1 MHVRWHAKGVES
13 FRLSDLPSE
22 APVTLHRSAR
32 GLTAVIVLGSVLM
45 PVTKAFA
52 LWDDHLKPFVEEK
65 VTRDD
70 NVFRLSK
77 DVTPE
82 VISKPSRG
90 DTYRTTSLGFNLDLP
105 VSRQRFQAAFT
116 RNDTRYDQLTALNF
130 TGHEGRAVWQWQV
143 GNDASGQLGYTE
155 TLALASFA
163 NIQSGTPN
171 PLKTQQAFYN
181 ADWLLTPR
189 WRIQSGVIGLEQSN
203 GVFQA
208 NDVKILISDI
218 ALSYVTPANTSVGL
232 GVRSEGG
239 RFPNREF
246 VAGIPFDNAYRQSGV
261 NLVAEWI
268 PTGASRVNARAGRVS
283 RRYGE
288 LSQRDFDGNTARIDY
303 DWKPTGKFSLT
314 AVAQRDIS
322 VYEDIRTSF
331 VLVKGVT
338 LRPTLRVTDK
348 LDMSGTFEY
357 SVRDYLGDVGG
368 VGGTPNRTD
377 RVRSGAATLSYRP
390 VRALALQ
397 ISAQREGRSSNV
409 VPNVPAVIPVD
420 YVVNIISIAA
430 RITF

>member
-1 MHVRWHAKGVES
+1 MSLR
-13 FRLSDLPSE
+13 
-22 APVTLHRSAR
+22 RSALGR
-32 GLTAVIVLGSVLM
+32 ACPWLQGLTAVIALGGVLM

-52 LWDDHLKPFVEEK
+52 LWDETLKPFVEEK

-77 DVTPE
+77 DLAPE
-82 VISKPSRG
+82 VIGASSRG
-90 DTYRTTSLGFNLDLP
+90 DTYRTTSLGFNLDVP
-105 VSRQRFQAAFT
+105 VSRQRFQAVFA

-130 TGHEGRAVWQWQV
+130 TGHEGRAVWLWRV
-143 GNDASGQLGYTE
+143 GNEVSGQLGYSE
-155 TLALASFA
+155 TFALASFA
-163 NIQSGTPN
+163 YIQRATPN

-203 GVFQA
+203 SEPVFQV

-218 ALSYVTPANTSVGL
+218 AVSYVTPANTSVGL
-232 GVRSEGG
+232 GVRSEEG
-239 RFPNREF
+239 RFPNPR
-246 VAGIPFDNAYRQSGV
+246 GTGFDNAYSQYGA
-261 NLVAEWI
+261 NLVAEWT

-303 DWKPTGKFSLT
+303 EWKTTGKFSLT

-322 VYEDIRTSF
+322 VYEDIRTTF

-338 LRPTLRVTDK
+338 LRPTLRVTEK
-348 LDMSGTFEY
+348 LDMSGTVEY
-357 SVRDYLGDVGG
+357 SIRDYLGDVGG
-368 VGGTPNRTD
+368 AGGTPNRTD
-377 RVRSGAATLSYRP
+377 RVRSAAATLSYRP

-397 ISAQREGRSSNV
+397 ISAQREGRSSSV
-409 VPNVPAVIPVD
+409 VATPTVFPVD
-420 YVVNIISIAA
+420 YVVNAISIAA

>member
-1 MHVRWHAKGVES
+1 M
-13 FRLSDLPSE
+13 
-22 APVTLHRSAR
+22 TLRRNAQQ
-32 GLTAVIVLGSVLM
+32 GLACPWQQGLIALIVLGGLLM

-52 LWDDHLKPFVEEK
+52 LWDDKLKPFVEEK

-77 DVTPE
+77 DVAPE
-82 VISKPSRG
+82 TVGASSRG
-90 DTYRTTSLGFNLDLP
+90 DTYRTTSLGLNLDLP

-116 RNDTRYDQLTALNF
+116 RNDTRYDQLSGLDF
-130 TGHEGRAVWQWQV
+130 TGHEARAVWLWRV
-143 GNDASGQLGYTE
+143 GNDVSGQLGYTE
-155 TLALASFA
+155 SLALASFA
-163 NIQSGTPN
+163 YIQRATPN

-181 ADWLLTPR
+181 ADWLVTPR

-203 GVFQA
+203 SEPVFQV

-239 RFPNREF
+239 RFPNPR
-246 VAGIPFDNAYRQSGV
+246 GNTLDNAYSQYGV
-261 NLVAEWI
+261 NLVAEWT

-288 LSQRDFDGNTARIDY
+288 SSPRDFDGNTARIDY
-303 DWKPTGKFSLT
+303 DWKPTGKLSLT

-331 VLVKGVT
+331 VLAKGVT
-338 LRPTLRVTDK
+338 LRPTLRVTEK
-348 LDMSGTFEY
+348 LEMSGAFEY
-357 SVRDYLGDVGG
+357 YVRDYLGDPGG

-377 RVRSGAATLSYRP
+377 RVRSATATISYKP
-390 VRALALQ
+390 VRALALML
-397 ISAQREGRSSNV
+397 SAQREARTSNV
-409 VPNVPAVIPVD
+409 ASVD
-420 YVVNIISIAA
+420 YEVDVVSLAA

>member
-1 MHVRWHAKGVES
+1 
-13 FRLSDLPSE
+13 
-22 APVTLHRSAR
+22 
-32 GLTAVIVLGSVLM
+32 LTAVIALGGVLM

-65 VTRDD
+65 VTRDG

-82 VISKPSRG
+82 AINQPSRG

-105 VSRQRFQAAFT
+105 VSRQRFQAAFA
-116 RNDTRYDQLTALNF
+116 RNDTRYDQLTGLNF
-130 TGHEGRAVWQWQV
+130 TGHDARAVWMWQV
-143 GNDASGQLGYTE
+143 GNEARGQLGYSE

-163 NIQSGTPN
+163 NIQTGRPN
-171 PLKTQQAFYN
+171 PIKTQQTFYN
-181 ADWLLTPR
+181 ADWLVTPR

-203 GVFQA
+203 GDPVFQV

-232 GVRSEGG
+232 GMRTEGG
-239 RFPNREF
+239 RFPNPRG
-246 VAGIPFDNAYRQSGV
+246 GIGLDNAYSQYGA
-261 NLVAEWI
+261 NLVAEWM

-303 DWKPTGKFSLT
+303 EWKTTGKFSLT

-331 VLVKGVT
+331 VLVKSVT
-338 LRPTLRVTDK
+338 LRPTLRVTEK

-357 SVRDYLGDVGG
+357 GIRDYLGDPGG

-377 RVRSGAATLSYRP
+377 RVRSATATVSYRP
-390 VRALALQ
+390 VRALALL

-409 VPNVPAVIPVD
+409 VAAPTVFPVD
-420 YVVNIISIAA
+420 YVVNVISIAA